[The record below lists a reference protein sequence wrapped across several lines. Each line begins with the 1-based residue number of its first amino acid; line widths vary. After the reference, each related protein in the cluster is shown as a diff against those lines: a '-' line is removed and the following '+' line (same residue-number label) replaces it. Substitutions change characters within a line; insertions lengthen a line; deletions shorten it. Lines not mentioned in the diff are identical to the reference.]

1 MKRDYGY
8 YRDLLR
14 GRPMPL
20 AFVDLDAFDA
30 NCAALVQRSGG
41 RPIRVATKSVRSTAL
56 LRRILGHS
64 AVFQGLMTY
73 SPRETAYLAD
83 RGFDDFLIAYPAV
96 NEADI
101 ATLAPAAAA
110 GKTIRLMVDS
120 IEHVERIDRIARG
133 LGATFRL
140 CLDLDMSSSFPGL
153 YFGVRRS
160 PVRTA
165 EEAARI
171 ARRARG
177 LNGVTLDALMGYEAQ
192 IAGLPDDVAG
202 MGPRNGLIRHLKRR
216 SIREIA
222 KRRGDVVAAL
232 RAEGVA
238 LAVVNGGGTGSIES
252 TIAEPWVTEVT
263 VGSGFFSPVQ
273 FDSYRGFRH
282 APAAVF
288 AIEVT
293 RQPAAGVYT
302 CQGGGYIASGPVGPS
317 KAPQV
322 FLPRGAALLPMEG
335 AGEVQTPVRYTGAE
349 ALTLGDPVLFRYA
362 KAGEMCERFNSLL
375 LIAGGSVVDEVTTY
389 RGDGYCF
396 G

>member
-1 MKRDYGY
+1 MRRDYGY

-41 RPIRVATKSVRSTAL
+41 RPIRIATKSVRSTGL

-64 AVFQGLMTY
+64 PVFQGLMTY
-73 SPRETAYLAD
+73 SPRETAYLAGC
-83 RGFDDFLIAYPAV
+83 GFDDFLIAYPSV
-96 NEADI
+96 NETDI
-101 ATLAPAAAA
+101 ATLAAAAG
-110 GKTIRLMVDS
+110 GKTIRFMVDS

-133 LGATFRL
+133 LGTTFRL
-140 CLDLDMSSSFPGL
+140 CLDLDMSSQFPGL

-165 EEAARI
+165 EEAVRI
-171 ARRARG
+171 ARRALG
-177 LNGVTLDALMGYEAQ
+177 MKCVTLDALMGYEAQ
-192 IAGLPDDVAG
+192 IAGLPDDLAG
-202 MGPRNGLIRHLKRR
+202 MGPRNRLIRHLKRR

-222 KRRGDVVAAL
+222 KRRGAVVEAL

-238 LAVVNGGGTGSIES
+238 LAVLNGGGTGSIES
-252 TIAEPWVTEVT
+252 TIAEPCVTEVT

-282 APAAVF
+282 VPSAGF

-293 RQPAAGVYT
+293 RQPAPGVYT

-335 AGEVQTPVRYTGAE
+335 AGEVQTPVRYTGSDGLA
-349 ALTLGDPVLFRYA
+349 LGDPVLFRYA
-362 KAGEMCERFNSLL
+362 KAGEMCERFSTLV